1 MVTTIATSPPRAR
14 GLSICIPVYNKARLL
29 PRTLESIERQN
40 ISELEVVAVDNGS
53 TDDSRKV
60 LESWRDRLNLK
71 IHSLPKT
78 ISLHDNWLLALS
90 LGTREHLK
98 LQLADDV
105 IPDGAVNQLWQHLQ
119 SHPELGFV
127 LGNTLPIDEQSK
139 IISGGGTRDF
149 WNEVNGIR
157 ARMGRAR
164 TLKERADCLASM
176 RIGWS
181 LFGDANAAIF
191 RAELLPV
198 LRLGVD
204 NSAAAF
210 QAWPEYEII
219 LRLFAAANCAH
230 LDLASSLFSYD
241 ADGHLARIQSLTLRR
256 RIFDMPA
263 ASQIFL
269 LLLDPDLR
277 PLVRLAGWRY
287 QFKLALWFAAKH
299 TMVHYG
305 KR

>member
-1 MVTTIATSPPRAR
+1 M
-14 GLSICIPVYNKARLL
+14 PVYNKARLL
-29 PRTLESIERQN
+29 PRTLASIQRQN

-53 TDDSRKV
+53 TDGSRQV
-60 LESWRDRLNLK
+60 LESWQDRLEIK
-71 IHSLPKT
+71 IHSLPRT

-90 LGTREHLK
+90 LGTREFLK

-105 IPDGAVNQLWQHLQ
+105 IPDGAVNPLLQHLQ
-119 SHPELGFV
+119 SCADLGFV
-127 LGNTLPIDEQSK
+127 LGNTLPIDEAGA
-139 IISGGGTRDF
+139 IISRGGTCDF

-164 TLKERADCLASM
+164 TLQERADCLAGM

-191 RAELLPV
+191 RANLLPV

-204 NSAAAF
+204 NSAPAF

-241 ADGHLARIQSLTLRR
+241 ADGHLERINTLTMRR

-299 TMVHYG
+299 TLIHYG